1 MSSDPK
7 VHSFQDVAKHNHKDD
22 CWLIISG
29 KVYNVTSFLDD
40 HPGGDD
46 VLIQAT
52 AKDATDEFEDIGHS
66 ENARDMLKDYYV
78 GEIDVS
84 TIPAKKVPTKPQSQ
98 PSKATTQ
105 PSQSSES
112 SGFLIK
118 LLQFLL
124 PLIVIGL
131 AFALKN
137 YKKESTD

>member
-1 MSSDPK
+1 MCEIVS
-7 VHSFQDVAKHNHKDD
+7 
-22 CWLIISG
+22 
-29 KVYNVTSFLDD
+29 
-40 HPGGDD
+40 
-46 VLIQAT
+46 